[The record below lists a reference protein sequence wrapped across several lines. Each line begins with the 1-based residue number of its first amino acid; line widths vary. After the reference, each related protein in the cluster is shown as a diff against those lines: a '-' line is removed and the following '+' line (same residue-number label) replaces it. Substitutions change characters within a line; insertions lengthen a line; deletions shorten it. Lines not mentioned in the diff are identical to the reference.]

1 MRRCLRFTSRLA
13 VLMPVTVMAVALALA
28 PGTALATPAA
38 ASSALSAPSVAAQA
52 TATSQVTVAVPVT
65 LAGAPGCAT
74 VRAELARLASAGQ
87 TRVSCADP
95 VSAAGLARMA
105 PAATSLCQAAR
116 VVRTRH
122 ASCGDTALA
131 YQVIQL
137 PSGDV
142 LGTGTIAFAYAES
155 LNAKSRTWY
164 LAAAIELVDATGAV
178 IDDTTATTR
187 ISCTGGCTS
196 SAPWVQL
203 LVEDK
208 AFHHTYTI
216 HSAGTATDITNQKPV
231 IEIVNPAATDQAPPA
246 TLTSLGP
253 ARCDSS
259 SLFKQFGKI
268 IPGCVFKDVAGSYSV
283 YLSGKGED
291 TVTKNVQTA
300 QKTKSRHF
308 GWYGHG
314 NPLTRAPSSVQ
325 ALNRKAACGKTNY
338 KKPYSCD
345 EYPFAATY
353 QGAHYFPAQNV
364 TMKVL
369 GTQNSTE
376 GGRRS
381 AMYISER
388 LFYGDPYYVFVEP

>member
-1 MRRCLRFTSRLA
+1 MGLCSLFTSRLA
-13 VLMPVTVMAVALALA
+13 VFISAAAVGVALALA
-28 PGTALATPAA
+28 PGTASATPAA
-38 ASSALSAPSVAAQA
+38 LSSALSAPSVAASA
-52 TATSQVTVAVPVT
+52 TAPHPVTVAVPMT
-65 LAGAPGCAT
+65 LVGAPGCAT
-74 VRAELARLASAGQ
+74 VRAELARLASADQ
-87 TRVSCADP
+87 TRVGCADP
-95 VSAAGLARMA
+95 VSAAELARLA
-105 PAATSLCQAAR
+105 PNATSLCQAGKI
-116 VVRTRH
+116 VRTRH

-131 YQVIQL
+131 YQVIQV

-142 LGTGTIAFAYAES
+142 LGTGTIAFAYAEG
-155 LNAKSRTWY
+155 LNANSRTWY
-164 LAAAIELVDATGAV
+164 LAAAIELVDATGVV
-178 IDDTTATTR
+178 IDDTTATTD

-203 LVEDK
+203 LVEDETYS
-208 AFHHTYTI
+208 HTYTI
-216 HSAGTATDITNQKPV
+216 HSAGTATDTTNQKPV
-231 IEIVNPAATDQAPPA
+231 IEVVNPAATDQSPPA

-268 IPGCVFKDVAGSYSV
+268 IPGCVFKDVAGSYDV

-291 TVTKNVQTA
+291 DVAKNVQTA

-314 NPLTRAPSSVQ
+314 DPLTRAPSSVQ
-325 ALNRKAACGKTNY
+325 TLNRKAACGKTNY

-369 GTQNSTE
+369 GTENSTE

-388 LFYGDPYYVFVEP
+388 LFYGEPYYVFVEP